1 MSDDNSYREPAPD
14 NERGAESSNMGDG
27 FHEFSEPSSA
37 ASEPVVSPESPAD
50 PSEPLMEHV
59 EPAPELPE
67 PAPKPIISHNVFR
80 ANNLMQLVERY
91 MSPAD
96 TRKVYDAF
104 LLAAEKHEGQMRA
117 DKVTPYI
124 THPLEVARTLAL
136 WYLDVDTVCAALL
149 HDVPEDTDCSIEEV
163 VEKFGATVGHLVGGV
178 TKLKRNDALPTK
190 QAVTIASYHKMMQAM
205 TQDFRVVLVKL
216 ADRLHNM
223 KTLENVE
230 PDKRR
235 RVARETS
242 TTYVTLARRMGMNI
256 IRRELQWLSFQGL
269 YPWRSSIMERALD
282 RYLQENEEKHAQIF
296 KSIADALEVSIPSSS
311 VVIWEK
317 NLFRVYEQ
325 CRRKKVGFRQQCDL
339 LEISVQVAE
348 PEECYRALG
357 IIHNLFKP
365 RMGMVRDFI
374 AAPRAYGFQSLQT
387 TVTASN
393 GQVVRFQ
400 IQTREMYQVAQLGV
414 AARWN
419 HASGTRSY
427 TQGVFNSWIEQVKE
441 FDSQAQNPDE
451 FYAAMQGDMFQTE
464 IYAYTPEGDVKE
476 LPRGATLVDFAYAV
490 HTELG
495 HRCVKAKVDGVERGL
510 RSRVPNNM
518 ATIEIIT
525 GDAPNPDV
533 GWLHFVKTSKA
544 LYAIR
549 SWLRQHNA
557 LPEWG
562 EQGMGQKML
571 AGIVVDVRDVKGM
584 LRQITKALDS
594 LDVNIVDLKI
604 SGEGRIKQDAF
615 TIQVDDQGHLQE
627 VIRQLKHIP
636 NVLNVSKSTK

>member
-1 MSDDNSYREPAPD
+1 MPD
-14 NERGAESSNMGDG
+14 ER
-27 FHEFSEPSSA
+27 
-37 ASEPVVSPESPAD
+37 PES
-50 PSEPLMEHV
+50 
-59 EPAPELPE
+59 
-67 PAPKPIISHNVFR
+67 APKPNFSHNVFR
-80 ANNLMQLVERY
+80 ANSLMQLVERY

-96 TRKVYDAF
+96 SRRVYDAF
-104 LLAAEKHEGQMRA
+104 LLAAAKHEGQVRA
-117 DKVTPYI
+117 DKITPYI

-136 WYLDVDTVCAALL
+136 WYLDVDTICAALL
-149 HDVPEDTDCSIEEV
+149 HDVPEDTDCTNEEV
-163 VEKFGATVGHLVGGV
+163 VEKFGATVGLLVEGV

-190 QAVTIASYHKMMQAM
+190 QAVTIASYRKMMQAM

-223 KTLENVE
+223 KTLGNVD

-235 RVARETS
+235 RIALETS
-242 TTYVTLARRMGMNI
+242 TTYVALARRMGMNV

-269 YPWRSSIMERALD
+269 YPWRSRIMERVLEA
-282 RYLQENEEKHAQIF
+282 YLQKNEEKHAQIF
-296 KSIADALEVSIPSSS
+296 KSIADALDVSIPGSS
-311 VVIWEK
+311 VLIWEK

-325 CRRKKVGFRQQCDL
+325 CRYKKVKFRQQLDL

-348 PEECYRALG
+348 AEECYRALG
-357 IIHNLFKP
+357 IIHSLFKP
-365 RMGMVRDFI
+365 RVGMVRDFI

-414 AARWN
+414 AARWG
-419 HASGTRSY
+419 HASGTRAY
-427 TQGVFNSWIEQVKE
+427 TQGVFDSWVEQVKA
-441 FDSQAQNPDE
+441 FDSQVQNSDE

-495 HRCVKAKVDGVERGL
+495 HRCVGAKVDGVKRAL

-518 ATIEIIT
+518 ATIEIIC
-525 GDAPNPDV
+525 GDVPHPEV
-533 GWLHFVKTSKA
+533 SWLNFVKTSKA

-549 SWLRQHNA
+549 SWLRQHHA

-562 EQGMGQKML
+562 EQGIRQKL
-571 AGIVVDVRDVKGM
+571 LVGIVVEVRDVKGI
-584 LRQITKALDS
+584 LRQITKCLDG

-604 SGEGRIKQDAF
+604 SGEGRIKQDAL

-627 VIRQLKHIP
+627 VIRQLKHLP
-636 NVLNVSKSTK
+636 NVLNVSKLPK